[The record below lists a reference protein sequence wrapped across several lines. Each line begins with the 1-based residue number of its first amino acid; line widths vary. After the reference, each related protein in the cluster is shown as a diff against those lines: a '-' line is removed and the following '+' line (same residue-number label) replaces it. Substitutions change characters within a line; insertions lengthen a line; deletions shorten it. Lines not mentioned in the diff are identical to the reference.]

1 MEGRPGK
8 GSRRADN
15 PVFVL
20 RGGSYYL
27 EQAMPAAH
35 EVDNLK
41 REAIINKYIFHK
53 ITLQKK
59 HFILR

>member
-1 MEGRPGK
+1 
-8 GSRRADN
+8 
-15 PVFVL
+15 VFVL